1 MEEQQN
7 STGFNFNEF
16 IKDTKET
23 LTNPKAYFARM
34 PLSGGFGEPVIKV
47 LIYGVI
53 IGVLNLIWSMTGM
66 IFGGGSML
74 FGGGV
79 GFMAL
84 VGGIIGSLIGLFIG
98 GVILLVISAIFKGNT
113 DYEANVRVVSALYI
127 ISVIQAVFNFLDGVN
142 LYLSAIV
149 GIVISLWGLYITYI
163 ALTERLK
170 AQEKGTKILLIILG
184 VLVII
189 TSFTGIAAK
198 KVSQSILKGA
208 YSEESYTPEDA
219 MKMVEKM
226 TGGQVKA
233 EELKKGMEEAKKLGE
248 QIEKSEA
255 KAESGS
261 EFVKPDEFPSA
272 LFENVSDALSDES
285 KLNEEDFDKA
295 LQMFAALAAIDSAS
309 VAGYSEE
316 EKNAYS
322 DSIANVFGFENFDEA
337 VNTNIKPMMLSATII
352 TMFGNQ
358 SADNKPSEEMI
369 KDFLSQN
376 PVSLDDLKFTF
387 NHWDKLSEIQKYVKD
402 AN

>member
-261 EFVKPDEFPSA
+261 EFVKPDEFPSV